1 MDGIRI
7 QKLGPKEITN
17 FIELILIF
25 EDVFEMEEFNL
36 PNELHFQNLLSKEDF
51 IVFVATKDNKVIA
64 GLTAYILP
72 QYYSA
77 KPSVY
82 IYDIAVQ
89 TDFQRK
95 GLGSDLLKELNN
107 YCNDKGM
114 KEIFVQAD
122 LEDHHAIE
130 FYRANGGSPMSVVHF
145 TYLLNPS

>member
-89 TDFQRK
+89 TDFQRN
-95 GLGSDLLKELNN
+95 GLGSDLLKELNH
-107 YCNDKGM
+107 YCKDKGM

-122 LEDHHAIE
+122 LEDDHAIE

-145 TYLLNPS
+145 TYLLNS